1 MSVPL
6 AFTRAL
12 PPPPQGASLGDLLAA
27 HVTDA
32 APPRAA
38 TLLDC
43 LPTTALPAIHSP
55 DQTRPPLTHAEVHK
69 FVAGF
74 ALPYAASRGPL
85 GVGDRVMVALP
96 TGPENALALLAL
108 SAYHTVAP
116 VNASCTAAELLD
128 DAERLRAACVFATR
142 EAEARLGLQR
152 LRDELGCEIVFLEPR
167 AHGPAGLFD
176 MSLLDGS
183 EEMSFDDAHPPKPS
197 RLAGLYDQALILHTS
212 GTSGKKKVVPY
223 TLRSLIVGTCAVALS
238 WDLQPADVNMNMM
251 PLFHVGGIVRNLLAP
266 IFTGGSTIMCA
277 GFDAIAFWSLAQE
290 LKATWYYA
298 APTLHHAILS
308 SQPAGVVPARD
319 LRMRMICNAAGG
331 LLPSLAVELRD
342 TFGGAAILPS
352 YGMTECMP
360 IASPLTSYALD
371 RPGCSGI
378 ACGPHL
384 SIRHPLNKELAMPI
398 GQTGAVSVRGLPT
411 FEGYEV
417 SPDSSVP
424 LDASAFSSEGWFDS
438 GDMGYMD
445 EDGYLYITGR
455 SKEII
460 NKGGEVISPFEVEE
474 AVMTAAKDRV
484 KTTLAF
490 AIEHDVLQECIG
502 VAIVPAPDAP
512 RIGLA
517 ELHDALRDALH
528 PSKWPFALVY
538 MEDLPRNAAG
548 KPLRIKLASRLGIGC
563 LSDAVPALHRHFEA
577 NTPGPEAALSDPIPC
592 SRVTVDVGD
601 VEGALLGIIGV
612 EDVAIRFRADG
623 APEAFVSTQHES
635 GLDAARLRRTISR
648 VLPGYGVPELY
659 AVERPFA
666 RGEKGQIDFAA
677 VEAIVKAQNS
687 SSMSEQALLIRDIVA
702 NLLLTD
708 PGMITA
714 ESDFFLLGGNSLLLG
729 KLSYF
734 IRKQLGASVAVA
746 DIFTNSTIE
755 GIASLVQAE
764 LGGADLMDAGE
775 KGLGKGG
782 LDKFADSEGHDSN
795 STLGYDYDLDE
806 PASGARGQT
815 HPLSLLVQIL
825 PLVFFYPLKAAYTWA
840 ILVWV
845 LAVIAPHIDNSNYWE
860 RNASLLCAI
869 TAARLS
875 SRVISPLAAILFKW
889 LVIWRYRPGQ
899 YRMWSAYH
907 LRWWIVN
914 QALRNGGKGVFALT
928 PGLTVRYW
936 RLLGAKIGK
945 NVRIDPRARL
955 GEADLLTLK
964 DGCAIDSALVRG
976 FCVERDGF
984 FRLDRVEVGRRAV
997 VNTYTALS
1005 PGAVVKDGEVFG
1017 PHASSFDDPSHK
1029 SSAAFNRALFR
1040 QPSNWML
1047 VFFAWPLI
1055 FFVMFASYVPWF
1067 AAIWLMMHNTNFL
1080 APHLNAVESVIYWFA
1095 DPQRVIWHAVS
1106 RIIRAIAVPLLRLVL
1121 GILVKRAMGLN
1132 KEGPAAAQTQWT
1144 LTKRYVNSVLLSQ
1157 FDLKRAFDILGT
1169 HYEMTSV
1176 VFRAMGAKVG
1186 KRVYWPGS
1194 GVYCLDPELLEV
1206 GDDVVF
1212 GSRSEIFTTDRIG
1225 TAKVVIENGAMIAD
1239 RVVLLPGTRVG
1250 VQTVMGSGAQGRRD
1264 TDYQDGSTWMGNDH
1278 GEAIC
1283 FNRGTPDAKPTETI
1297 TPFGRAY
1304 YKREANYFVFPYPI
1318 LLAINLLVAACSAA
1332 YWSISAVAAAQL
1344 LRQFHIHLARRNF
1357 FSEHWYQFGTL
1368 YGLIACSFILV
1379 LNIQA
1384 MGAMLWA
1391 VLTKWVLIGQRKE
1404 GRCTWNESS
1413 YCQRWQLHLTLCR
1426 PLYRGYGNGGILGP
1440 LTGSAYIVWYFRA
1453 LGANIGKNVALFAG
1467 GKTGLMTEPDLV
1479 ELGDDVSMDDCS
1491 VVAHINS
1498 RGNFALNRLR
1508 ISPGCALRSGSRL
1521 LSGASMEDSSML
1533 CEHTLL
1539 TSGEIAES
1547 GEVYVGWPAR
1557 QLQQSGWKS
1566 LDKEAERTAASSTTT
1581 LGASL
1586 MCPMCREFP
1595 RYSTVTMCGHV
1606 FCEPCITNALS
1617 QKQKCPVCM
1626 AATSRHDLMK
1636 IYPTFVL

>member
-6 AFTRAL
+6 SFTHLLPA
-12 PPPPQGASLGDLLAA
+12 PPPGASLGDHLAA

-32 APPRAA
+32 APPRVA

-43 LPTTALPAIHSP
+43 LPTTHLPAIHSP
-55 DQTRPPLTHAEVHK
+55 DQTRPPLTHAEVHR
-69 FVAGF
+69 FVESF
-74 ALPYAASRGPL
+74 CLPYTTASGPL
-85 GVGDRVMVALP
+85 GVNDRIMVALP

-108 SAYHTVAP
+108 AAYHTCAP
-116 VNASCTAAELLD
+116 ANATCTAAELLD
-128 DAERLRAACVFATR
+128 DAARLRAKCVFTTR
-142 EAEARLGLQR
+142 DAEERLGLQF
-152 LRDELGCEIVFLEPR
+152 LRRELGCLIVYMEPR

-176 MSLLDGS
+176 MSVIDGTKGVQS
-183 EEMSFDDAHPPKPS
+183 DGARPVS
-197 RLAGLYDQALILHTS
+197 RLAGLHDQALILHTS

-223 TLRSLIVGTCAVALS
+223 SLRSLIVGTCAVALS
-238 WDLQPADVNMNMM
+238 WELQPADVNMNMM

-266 IFTGGSTIMCA
+266 MFTGGSTIMCA

-298 APTLHHAILS
+298 APTLHHAILG
-308 SQPAGVVPARD
+308 SQPEGVLPARD
-319 LRMRMICNAAGG
+319 LRIRMICNAAGG
-331 LLPSLAVELRD
+331 LLPSLAVDLRD

-371 RPGCSGI
+371 RPGCSGV
-378 ACGPHL
+378 ACGPHI
-384 SIRHPLNKELAMPI
+384 SIRHPLNNELALPV

-417 SPDSSVP
+417 SPDISVP
-424 LDASAFSSEGWFDS
+424 LDASAFSSEGWFDT

-445 EDGYLYITGR
+445 ADGYLYITGR

-460 NKGGEVISPFEVEE
+460 NKGGEVISPFEIEE
-474 AVMTAAKDRV
+474 AVMLAAKGRV
-484 KTTLAF
+484 MTVLAF
-490 AIEHDVLQECIG
+490 AIEHDALQECIG
-502 VAIVPAPDAP
+502 LALVPAPGAP
-512 RIGLA
+512 RIGLG
-517 ELHDALRDALH
+517 ELHDALRGALH
-528 PSKWPFALVY
+528 PSKWPAALVY
-538 MEDLPRNAAG
+538 MPALPRNAAG
-548 KPLRIKLASRLGIGC
+548 KPLRIKLAARLGIAG
-563 LSDAVPALHRHFEA
+563 LSDAVPALHRHYEA
-577 NTPGPEAALSDPIPC
+577 GEASGALSDPIAC
-592 SRVTVDVGD
+592 AHVAVDAGEVERVLRAVK
-601 VEGALLGIIGV
+601 GV
-612 EDVAIRFRADG
+612 ADVAVRVRLDG
-623 APEAFVSTQHES
+623 APEAFVSMQRGCDLS
-635 GLDAARLRRTISR
+635 AAALWR
-648 VLPGYGVPELY
+648 VLPGYSVPELY
-659 AVERPFA
+659 AVERPLA
-666 RGEKGQIDFAA
+666 RREDGAVDFAA
-677 VEAIVKAQNS
+677 VEALVAAQNS
-687 SSMSEQALLIRDIVA
+687 GGMDSQELLVRDIVA
-702 NLLLTD
+702 GLLLAD
-708 PGMITA
+708 AGMITA

-729 KLSYF
+729 KLTYF
-734 IRKQLGASVAVA
+734 IRKQMGASVAVA
-746 DIFTNSTIE
+746 DIFANPTIA
-755 GIASLVQAE
+755 GIAGLVQAA
-764 LGGADLMDAGE
+764 GGKEGAPEPEKRRGSESDAPPS
-775 KGLGKGG
+775 
-782 LDKFADSEGHDSN
+782 F
-795 STLGYDYDLDE
+795 GYDYDLDE
-806 PASGARGQT
+806 PPARTRGQH
-815 HPLSLLVQIL
+815 HPLALLVQIL
-825 PLVFFYPLKAAYTWA
+825 PVLFFYPLKAAYTWA
-840 ILVWV
+840 VLVWV
-845 LAVIAPHIDNSNYWE
+845 IAVLAPHINNDDFWV
-860 RNASLLCAI
+860 RMAALLCAI
-869 TAARLS
+869 AAARLS
-875 SRVISPLAAILFKW
+875 SRVIAPLAAIAVKW
-889 LVIWRYRPGQ
+889 VVVWRYRPGL
-899 YRMWSAYH
+899 YRMWSVAH
-907 LRWWIVN
+907 LRWWFVN
-914 QALRNGGKGVFALT
+914 QALVNGGKGVFAMT
-928 PGLTVRYW
+928 PGLTVWYW

-984 FRLDRVEVGRRAV
+984 FRLDRIEVGKRAV

-1005 PGAVVKDGEVFG
+1005 PGAVIKDGEVFG

-1029 SSAAFNRALFR
+1029 SSAAYNRALFK
-1040 QPSNWML
+1040 QPSTWIL

-1055 FFVMFASYVPWF
+1055 LLVMFVSYLPWF
-1067 AAIWLMMHNTNFL
+1067 VAIWLMVNNTML
-1080 APHLNAVESVIYWFA
+1080 IEMHLNAVQSVIFWFA
-1095 DPQRVIWHAVS
+1095 HPSRVLWHAVS
-1106 RIIRAIAVPLLRLVL
+1106 RIVLATVVPVLRLII
-1121 GILVKRAMGLN
+1121 GIALKRVMGLN
-1132 KEGPAAAQTQWT
+1132 KEGPAASQTQWT
-1144 LTKRYVNSVLLSQ
+1144 MTKRYINSIILSQ
-1157 FDLKRAFDILGT
+1157 FHLKRAFDILGT

-1194 GVYCLDPELLEV
+1194 GLYCLDPELLEV

-1212 GSRSEIFTTDRIG
+1212 GSRSEVFTTDRIG
-1225 TAKVVIENGAMIAD
+1225 TSKIVIENGAMVAD

-1250 VQTVMGSGAQGRRD
+1250 VQTIMGSGAQGRRD
-1264 TDYQDGSTWMGNDH
+1264 ADYPNGSTWMGNDH

-1283 FNRGTPDAKPTETI
+1283 FNRGNPDAKPTETI

-1318 LLAINLLVAACSAA
+1318 LFVINLLVAAISAG

-1344 LRQFHIHLARRNF
+1344 LRQFHIHLGRRNF
-1357 FSEHWYQFGTL
+1357 FSQEWYQFGTL
-1368 YGLIACSFILV
+1368 YGLIACSFIIV

-1384 MGAMLWA
+1384 LGAVLWA
-1391 VLTKWVLIGQRKE
+1391 ILTKWIIIGQRKE
-1404 GRCTWNESS
+1404 GKCAWNESS

-1479 ELGDDVSMDDCS
+1479 ELGDEVSMDECS

-1557 QLQQSGWKS
+1557 QLKSGCHSIGKDS
-1566 LDKEAERTAASSTTT
+1566 ERTAASSTTS
-1581 LGASL
+1581 GASL

-1595 RYSTVTMCGHV
+1595 RDTTVTMCGHV

-1617 QKQKCPVCM
+1617 HKQKCPVCV
-1626 AATSRHDLMK
+1626 APTSRHDLMK
-1636 IYPTFVL
+1636 IHPAFVLWT